1 MKCHWQCCHY
11 QKLAALPSA
20 DDLGHCIIA
29 DSGIMCVEEIACK
42 TFKESYENNDDVHAI
57 RLDR

>member
-1 MKCHWQCCHY
+1 MQM
-11 QKLAALPSA
+11 
-20 DDLGHCIIA
+20 IR
-29 DSGIMCVEEIACK
+29 GIVSLQIVVSCVEEIACK

>member
-1 MKCHWQCCHY
+1 MP
-11 QKLAALPSA
+11 LAMLPLPKVSSIAKSSRALVS
-20 DDLGHCIIA
+20 LQIA
-29 DSGIMCVEEIACK
+29 VLCVEEIACK